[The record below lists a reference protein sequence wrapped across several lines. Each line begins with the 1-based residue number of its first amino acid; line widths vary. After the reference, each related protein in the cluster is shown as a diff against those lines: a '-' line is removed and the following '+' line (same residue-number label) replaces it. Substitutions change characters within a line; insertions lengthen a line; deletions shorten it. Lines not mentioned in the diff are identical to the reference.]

1 MLLRLPKGES
11 KEELES
17 LFGLIAD
24 ELNVKKISWLDQESS
39 LTELFAKPIFNRLGP
54 KFGKKAN
61 PLAEK
66 IKSLSQ
72 TELKKFK
79 DEGKLN
85 LELDG
90 ARWELLAE
98 DVEISEREKQGWAV
112 ESENEYQ
119 VALSTT
125 LTEELKDE
133 GFARELVNKIQNMR
147 KSAGFEVMDRIQVT
161 IGTTSRLNLAIKSF
175 EDYIKK
181 ETLAQKLSLK
191 ETKGEP
197 SEEWDING
205 EKANISVQ
213 KVGK

>member
-1 MLLRLPKGES
+1 
-11 KEELES
+11 
-17 LFGLIAD
+17 
-24 ELNVKKISWLDQESS
+24 
-39 LTELFAKPIFNRLGP
+39 LGP

-61 PLAEK
+61 LVAEK

-72 TELKKFK
+72 LELKKFK

-85 LELDG
+85 IELDG
-90 ARWELLAE
+90 ARLELLPE

-112 ESENEYQ
+112 ESENDYQ
-119 VALSTT
+119 VALSTV

-147 KSAGFEVMDRIQVT
+147 KSAGFEVMDRIQ
-161 IGTTSRLNLAIKSF
+161 IGIKTSPRLNQAVKAF
-175 EDYIKK
+175 EEFIKK
-181 ETLAQKLSLK
+181 ETLAQKLSLS
-191 ETKGEP
+191 EIKGDH

-213 KVGK
+213 KIRK